1 MAAEHL
7 PAPPSHATVTFRAPP
22 SIRRRPESSS
32 PRVCSLFFS
41 AKGHLNPHLLAACA
55 QRWLVLARAGKRR
68 VGVEVRRRS
77 LKESVLAHRA
87 PTSLQVA
94 TFSSAATTCGAPRT
108 TPQDP
113 LRVWK
118 APRHRTDPRQQQLDL
133 EVSAG
138 WVCPCSRGLCGG
150 ALLLSAGN
158 RVLQLRVP
166 WQSSAWCGVGIVRT
180 VKSCAGVGSRPT
192 ANGEATRGRRVDR
205 QRYRAGSTSL
215 AAWCSG
221 RTRDQCED
229 QLDAWSSSGDKAR
242 RECVGST
249 LGLLWPSHAAEP
261 RRHTYM
267 YHTAGTVRG
276 VGTSTC
282 VSGRWR
288 DTELPL
294 RPRSERRRRRQRLGG
309 STRGGV

>member
-1 MAAEHL
+1 M
-7 PAPPSHATVTFRAPP
+7 
-22 SIRRRPESSS
+22 
-32 PRVCSLFFS
+32 CSLFFS

-118 APRHRTDPRQQQLDL
+118 APRHRTDPRQQQLVL

-158 RVLQLRVP
+158 RILQLRVP

-229 QLDAWSSSGDKAR
+229 QLDACSGDKAR

-249 LGLLWPSHAAEP
+249 LGLLWPSHAAEAHLP
-261 RRHTYM
+261 HSGDRAGCGDLHLRERAVARHGAASPSSQRAQETETTIGRVYQGRCLRRY
-267 YHTAGTVRG
+267 
-276 VGTSTC
+276 
-282 VSGRWR
+282 WW
-288 DTELPL
+288 
-294 RPRSERRRRRQRLGG
+294 
-309 STRGGV
+309 